1 MNRIIKSYD
10 TNIIKSR
17 NLQLRQNDSAKE
29 KGKLM
34 LRKTVQLLMLLIV
47 LSSCQ
52 SETKAKIEINE
63 KTYTVEVAN
72 SQEKRAKG
80 LMFRKHLP
88 GNTGMLFVFS
98 YEDYRYFYMKNTLI
112 PLDIAFFNAQMEI
125 VSIKQMEPLDEA
137 TVPSDK
143 KAMYALEMNRGFFE
157 KEGIKIGDKIKL
169 LTSVKY
175 LP

>member
-1 MNRIIKSYD
+1 MVKRTI
-10 TNIIKSR
+10 
-17 NLQLRQNDSAKE
+17 
-29 KGKLM
+29 
-34 LRKTVQLLMLLIV
+34 QLLLLLV
-47 LSSCQ
+47 LFSCN
-52 SETKAKIEINE
+52 SETKAKIEMNE
-63 KTYTVEVAN
+63 KIYTVEVAN

-80 LMFRKHLP
+80 LMFRKQLP
-88 GNTGMLFVFS
+88 QNTGMLFVFS

-125 VSIKQMEPLDEA
+125 VSIKQMEPLDET

-157 KEGIKIGDKIKL
+157 NEGIKVGDKAKL

-175 LP
+175 FP